1 MTRLDDLGHAQYIF
15 GVLLMMTNRIETL
28 MERELRPFDL
38 TAKQWFL
45 SALLET
51 VFEEPPTLKEAAREM
66 GSSYQNVKQV
76 ALKLEGKELL
86 ELFPDKKD
94 KRVTR
99 LRLAEGKNEFWA
111 AIQPKGQEFSA
122 ALFAGIPEADLAAA
136 RRALEALWHNLARME
151 EPLTEGE
158 D

>member
-1 MTRLDDLGHAQYIF
+1 MTKLDDLGHAQYIF

-28 MERELRPFDL
+28 MERELKPFDL

-51 VFEEPPTLKEAAREM
+51 LYDGPPTLKEAAREM

-76 ALKLEGKELL
+76 ALKLESKGLL
-86 ELFPDKKD
+86 EFLPDKKD
-94 KRVTR
+94 RRVTR
-99 LRLAEGKNEFWA
+99 LRLAPGKDDFWA
-111 AIQPKGQEFSA
+111 STQPTGQAFSA
-122 ALFAGIPEADLAAA
+122 SLFAGIPEEDLAAT
-136 RRALEALWHNLARME
+136 RRALKTLWRNLERME
-151 EPLTEGE
+151 EPLAEGE